1 MDLDVLLVD
10 YFQDTSVVWKLR
22 WRCRMNPYDRSC
34 SWWLRRSW
42 CAEWLGWGGLDFDDD
57 VEEGSDRCLAVVFKR
72 RIVVR
77 ASRGHAPVMVE
88 LSSSGLWSGLENKL
102 LLAFGNRAGLCRK
115 TCHTK

>member
-22 WRCRMNPYDRSC
+22 WRCGMNPYDRSC
-34 SWWLRRSW
+34 SWWLRCSW

-72 RIVVR
+72 RIVVLVR

-88 LSSSGLWSGLENKL
+88 LSSSGAVWK
-102 LLAFGNRAGLCRK
+102 
-115 TCHTK
+115 